1 MVSDVLFGKGLVEHQ
16 DILSNHDDTLC
27 FSKLE
32 LAVDAVLC
40 FDSLGQKVDKGS
52 YIIFPSRAFCM
63 SGSRIQRGVV
73 VCFGAFG
80 APDSKP

>member
-16 DILSNHDDTLC
+16 DILSNDDDTLC

-40 FDSLGQKVDKGS
+40 LDSLGQKVNK
-52 YIIFPSRAFCM
+52 
-63 SGSRIQRGVV
+63 
-73 VCFGAFG
+73 
-80 APDSKP
+80 